1 MKHRPERVCPPSVL
15 TARDEC
21 RAAGTRVLDGRRG
34 PTPGD
39 AMKMIAG
46 YPALMGISRMA
57 DITGLDR
64 LGIPVIQA
72 VRPLALSNTVS
83 QGKGCDHESAALSAI
98 LESAETFLAEQV
110 SNFDAFP
117 ATADELGIA
126 DHSFKKHLLPYVS
139 PEWRQTKLP
148 WVRAS
153 DLIADEPGW
162 LPLELVH
169 TAFVHPPLASDGI
182 FCGSTTGLAV
192 ALDES
197 DAILHGIFE
206 CIERDA
212 IARAHR
218 IHGFFQRF
226 RIDVGTIDDPGTTDL
241 IDDIRRRGLEVG
253 LWIIEG
259 AGGVPAIWCQ
269 LMEDGTQPLITP
281 YPADGFAASLDPCSA
296 VQQAVREAAQSRLAA
311 ISGARDDITRANYPR
326 YTDWQRIESHRH
338 LLANGPRSV
347 DFGQLCESTLPSPTD
362 WFGTVLHR
370 LSGGGVSSALIVNID
385 TRPLNKLYGVRVVLP
400 QLEPFAEEQ

>member
-1 MKHRPERVCPPSVL
+1 
-15 TARDEC
+15 
-21 RAAGTRVLDGRRG
+21 
-34 PTPGD
+34 
-39 AMKMIAG
+39 
-46 YPALMGISRMA
+46 MA

-83 QGKGCDHESAALSAI
+83 QGKGYNHESAALSAI

-110 SNFDAFP
+110 SNFNVFS
-117 ATADELGIA
+117 ATADDLGIP
-126 DHSFKKHLLPYVS
+126 DHFFKNHLLPHIS
-139 PEWRQTKLP
+139 SEWRQNQLP
-148 WVRAS
+148 WVNAS
-153 DLIADEPGW
+153 DLITEEPGW

-169 TAFVHPPLASDGI
+169 TAFVHPPLASDGV
-182 FCGSTTGLAV
+182 FSGSTTGLAV

-218 IHGFFQRF
+218 IHGFLQRF
-226 RIDVGTIDDPGTTDL
+226 RIDVATIDDTGTTKL
-241 IDDIRRRGLEVG
+241 IDDIRRRGLAVA
-253 LWIIEG
+253 LWVIEG
-259 AGGVPAIWCQ
+259 AGDVPVIWCQ
-269 LMEDGTQPLITP
+269 LMEDGTQPLIMP

-326 YTDWQRIESHRH
+326 YPDWQWIESHRH
-338 LLANGPRSV
+338 LLENGPRSV
-347 DFGQLCESTLPSPTD
+347 DFRQLCESILPTPTD
-362 WFGTVLHR
+362 WLETVLHR
-370 LSGGGVSSALIVNID
+370 LSGSRVSSVISANID
-385 TRPLNKLYGVRVVLP
+385 TGPLNNLYAVRVALP